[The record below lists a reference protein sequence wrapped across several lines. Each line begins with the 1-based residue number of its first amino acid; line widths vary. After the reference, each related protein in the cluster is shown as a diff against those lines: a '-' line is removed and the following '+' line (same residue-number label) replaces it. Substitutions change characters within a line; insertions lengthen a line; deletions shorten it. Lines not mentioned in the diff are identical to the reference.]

1 MELGGGVGDGD
12 ERHHDEVWIGFALRC
27 RWAMHA
33 DVDLL
38 VNCTANSRREVL
50 TCLVLFCLASFG
62 WRLLCSSWPDFFD
75 DDLVWL
81 GIVTVATLLI
91 IRNKSDKNLT
101 Y

>member
-1 MELGGGVGDGD
+1 MRFGLVLLCIVDG
-12 ERHHDEVWIGFALRC
+12 RC
-27 RWAMHA
+27 MPMSTCWLT
-33 DVDLL
+33 VLPT
-38 VNCTANSRREVL
+38 VCPVPREVL
-50 TCLVLFCLASFG
+50 TCFVLFCFASFG